1 MKYLYLII
9 LMLVCF
15 QYGFAQESNVD
26 TYISNFLSENEQY
39 FASAQLKEDGTLE
52 LQTKEAYSTME
63 QNKKNAILEI
73 ALKKWDGEMIFIHYE
88 YIREIWK
95 KDVTTGQISLI
106 GQWDL
111 NNAEIHKYLP
121 KTLQTT
127 KFHPFFFYVGG
138 QTNFNS
144 DNFTLLL
151 SARIGSFLYKDRW
164 DLALSGSLSVSDND
178 VNSMTNAELGLLSK
192 VYFPIRKYN
201 ISPYV
206 GAGISRVFTS
216 SSMEFGTEY
225 ADFDDS
231 YWNKMVLIGISWYV
245 GSGSLDFGA
254 QIGDNFNL
262 TLGYTFSF

>member
-1 MKYLYLII
+1 MKYIYSII

-15 QYGFAQESNVD
+15 QYGFAQSGTSDLNIPD
-26 TYISNFLSENEQY
+26 FLSDNEQY
-39 FASAQLKEDGTLE
+39 FTDAKLKNGGTLE
-52 LQTKEAYSTME
+52 LQAKETYFVME
-63 QNKKNAILEI
+63 QSKKNVIIEI
-73 ALKKWDGEMIFIHYE
+73 ALKKWNGEMIFIHAGYN
-88 YIREIWK
+88 REIWRR
-95 KDVTTGQISLI
+95 DITTGQITLI

-111 NNAEIHKYLP
+111 NNAEIYKYLP

-144 DNFTLLL
+144 DKFTLLL

-164 DLALSGSLSVSDND
+164 DLALSGSLSVIDND
-178 VNSMTNAELGLLSK
+178 VNSTTNAELGFLSK
-192 VYFPIRKYN
+192 VYFPIRKHN

-206 GAGISRVFTS
+206 GVGISRVFTNL
-216 SSMEFGTEY
+216 SMEYGTEY
-225 ADFDDS
+225 ADFDNS
-231 YWNKMVLIGISWYV
+231 YWDKMLLLGISWYV

-254 QIGDNFNL
+254 QIVDNFNL